1 MLAHRERTRT
11 RVPTLR
17 TTSHRCCCYPAIVYI
32 YKHMREVFKKAVV
45 PQQHPSVGVASSM
58 RVKTG
63 AGGALHCP
71 NDYITDA
78 LRDKIGAP
86 ERPNAHPNSAFA

>member
-1 MLAHRERTRT
+1 
-11 RVPTLR
+11 
-17 TTSHRCCCYPAIVYI
+17 
-32 YKHMREVFKKAVV
+32 MRD
-45 PQQHPSVGVASSM
+45 
-58 RVKTG
+58 KTG

-86 ERPNAHPNSAFA
+86 ERPNAHPNSAFT